1 MPNSENF
8 FVYGRNPVEEALQNR
23 PMEVDK
29 VFIKNN
35 LKASSFQNI
44 SDLATKNDVPLVRV
58 PGAKIYNLVGKVNDQ
73 GFVAQI
79 SAAKYTDLFDWIE
92 TLVLSKNPAVLLLH
106 GIEDPHNFGAILRS
120 AAAAG
125 IEAVIIPMQNQAPVN
140 ATVFKTSA
148 GTAGRIPVIRV
159 HDLNQ
164 AFKDLKAVGFTIAG
178 LDGSAKKS
186 LWEADLNQPVVFL
199 IGSEGE
205 GIHPANL
212 KRCDYLI
219 NIPMENEV
227 ESLNASVS
235 AALISYESMRQKKMN
250 SQLGD

>member
-1 MPNSENF
+1 MSKSENF
-8 FVYGRNPVEEALQNR
+8 FIYGRNPVEETLQNR
-23 PMEVDK
+23 PDEVDK
-29 VFIKNN
+29 IFVKNN
-35 LKASSFQNI
+35 IKPSTYQNI
-44 SDLATKNDVPLVRV
+44 NELAQENDVPLVKV

-73 GFVAQI
+73 GFVAQL
-79 SAAKYTDLFDWIE
+79 SAAKYTNFFDWVE
-92 TLVLSKNPAVLLLH
+92 TLVLSENPAVLLLH

-148 GTAGRIPVIRV
+148 GTAGRIPIIRV

-164 AFKDLKAVGFTIAG
+164 AFKDLKAIGFTIVG
-178 LDGSAKKS
+178 LDEAAKET
-186 LWEADLNQPVVFL
+186 LWEADLDRPIVFL

-205 GIHPANL
+205 GIHPENL
-212 KRCDYLI
+212 KRCDKVL
-219 NIPMENEV
+219 NIPMTNNV

-235 AALISYESMRQKKMN
+235 AALISYEWMRRKK
-250 SQLGD
+250 Q

>member
-1 MPNSENF
+1 MTKSENF
-8 FVYGRNPVEEALQNR
+8 FIYGRNPVEEALQNR
-23 PMEVDK
+23 PDEIDK
-29 VFIKNN
+29 IYVKGN
-35 LKASSFQNI
+35 LKPASYQNI
-44 SDLATKNDVPLVRV
+44 SELARNNGVPLVKV

-73 GFVAQI
+73 GLVAQL
-79 SAAKYTDLFDWIE
+79 SAAKYTPFFDWVE

-159 HDLNQ
+159 HNLNQ
-164 AFKDLKAVGFTIAG
+164 GIKDLKATGFSIVG
-178 LDGSAKKS
+178 LDGNAEQN
-186 LWEADLNQPVVFL
+186 LWDADLDKPIAFL

-205 GIHPANL
+205 GIHPTNV
-212 KRCDYLI
+212 KRCDSLVK
-219 NIPMENEV
+219 IPMENNV

-235 AALISYESMRQKKMN
+235 AALVSYEWVRRKK
-250 SQLGD
+250 

>member
-1 MPNSENF
+1 MAQSDNF
-8 FVYGRNPVEEALQNR
+8 FIYGKNPVAEALQNK
-23 PMEVDK
+23 PGEIDK
-29 VFIKNN
+29 VYVKNN
-35 LKASSFQNI
+35 LKPASYQDI
-44 SDLATKNDVPLVRV
+44 KDLATDNEVAFVKV
-58 PGAKIYNLVGKVNDQ
+58 PGTKIYNLVGKVNDQ

-79 SAAKYTDLFDWIE
+79 SATQYTPFFDWVE

-125 IEAVIIPMQNQAPVN
+125 MEAVIIPMQNQAPVN

-148 GTAGRIPVIRV
+148 GTAGRIPIIRV
-159 HDLNQ
+159 HNLNQ
-164 AFKDLKAVGFTIAG
+164 GLKDLKATGFSIVG
-178 LDGSAKKS
+178 LDGSAKQT
-186 LWEADLNQPVVFL
+186 LWEADFDKPIAFL

-212 KRCDYLI
+212 KRCDSLI
-219 NIPMENEV
+219 HIPMEHKV

-235 AALISYESMRQKKMN
+235 AALVSYEYVRRKQP
-250 SQLGD
+250 

>member
-1 MPNSENF
+1 MTKSENF
-8 FVYGRNPVEEALQNR
+8 FIYGRNPVEEALETR
-23 PMEVDK
+23 PGEIDK
-29 VFIKNN
+29 IYVKSN
-35 LKASSFQNI
+35 LKPSSYQNI
-44 SDLATKNDVPLVRV
+44 NELATQNEVPLVKV

-79 SAAKYTDLFDWIE
+79 SAAKYTPFFDWVE
-92 TLVLSKNPAVLLLH
+92 TLILSKNPAVLLLH

-148 GTAGRIPVIRV
+148 GTAGRIPIIRV
-159 HDLNQ
+159 HNLNQ
-164 AFKDLKAVGFTIAG
+164 GIKDLKATGFSIVG
-178 LDGSAKKS
+178 LDGSANQT
-186 LWEADLNQPVVFL
+186 LWEADLDKPLAFL

-205 GIHPANL
+205 GIHPENIR
-212 KRCDYLI
+212 RCDSLI
-219 NIPMENEV
+219 NIPMENKV

-235 AALISYESMRQKKMN
+235 AALVSYEWMRRKM
-250 SQLGD
+250 G

>member
-1 MPNSENF
+1 MTNSENF
-8 FVYGRNPVEEALQNR
+8 FVYGRNPVEEVLQNR
-23 PMEVDK
+23 AEEVDK
-29 VFIKNN
+29 IFVKNN
-35 LKASSFQNI
+35 LKTSSYQQINI
-44 SDLATKNDVPLVRV
+44 LSQENGVPLVKV
-58 PGAKIYNLVGKVNDQ
+58 PGAKIYKLVGKVNDQ
-73 GFVAQI
+73 GVVAQL
-79 SAAKYTDLFDWIE
+79 SAAKYTDFFEWVE

-148 GTAGRIPVIRV
+148 GTAGRIPIIRV

-164 AFKDLKAVGFTIAG
+164 AFKDLKATGFTMVG
-178 LDGSAKKS
+178 LDGNAKRN
-186 LWEADLNQPVVFL
+186 LWEAELDQPIAFL

-212 KRCDYLI
+212 KRCDFSVS
-219 NIPMENEV
+219 IPMEHNV

-235 AALISYESMRQKKMN
+235 AALVSYEWKRRKS
-250 SQLGD
+250 

>member
-1 MPNSENF
+1 MSKSENF
-8 FVYGRNPVEEALQNR
+8 FIYGRNPVEETLQNR
-23 PMEVDK
+23 PDEVDK
-29 VFIKNN
+29 IFVKNN
-35 LKASSFQNI
+35 IKPSTYQNI
-44 SDLATKNDVPLVRV
+44 NELAQENDVPLVKV

-73 GFVAQI
+73 GFVAQL
-79 SAAKYTDLFDWIE
+79 SAAKYTNFFDWVE
-92 TLVLSKNPAVLLLH
+92 TLVLSENPAVLLLH

-148 GTAGRIPVIRV
+148 GTAGRIPIIRV

-164 AFKDLKAVGFTIAG
+164 AFKDLKAIGFTIVG
-178 LDGSAKKS
+178 LDGEAKET
-186 LWEADLNQPVVFL
+186 LWETDLDQPIVFL

-205 GIHPANL
+205 GIHAENL
-212 KRCDYLI
+212 KRCDKVL
-219 NIPMENEV
+219 NIPMTNNV

-235 AALISYESMRQKKMN
+235 AALISYEWMRQKK
-250 SQLGD
+250 Q